1 MKNLT
6 THFTNI
12 TKGVSDS
19 RPILQ
24 GISYN
29 KEAGVMAVTDSHRL
43 LYFKSEQIP
52 ATYVQNPLTLE
63 FLDGHYPDVTRL
75 LSTTGN
81 NVLFD
86 PKDITPQ
93 FIALLK
99 AMKTDVIEI
108 KIQADLLSFH
118 KEHEGSFFTI
128 GLQTPAPENE
138 VIRANAKYVL
148 QAIQFVKDAEKYLTR
163 ENITLNYS
171 TSVRP
176 FTFKT
181 ECYEYLLTPVRRS
194 N

>member
-24 GISYN
+24 GIQYN
-29 KEAGVMAVTDSHRL
+29 KESGYIVATDSHRL

-52 ATYVQNPLTLE
+52 ATYIQNPLTLE

-75 LSTTGN
+75 LSLSGN
-81 NVLFD
+81 NVQFD
-86 PKDITPQ
+86 PKDITTQ
-93 FIALLK
+93 LIALLK
-99 AMKTDVIEI
+99 AMKTDIIEI

-128 GLQTPAPENE
+128 GLQTTATENE
-138 VIRANAKYVL
+138 IIAVNAKYLL
-148 QAIQFVKDAEKYLTR
+148 QGLQLVTDAYKHHTKEDVTF
-163 ENITLNYS
+163 NY
-171 TSVRP
+171 TSPVSP
-176 FTFKT
+176 FTFRT
-181 ECYEYLLTPVRRS
+181 SCYDYLITTIRR
-194 N
+194 NY

>member
-24 GISYN
+24 GITYN
-29 KEAGVMAVTDSHRL
+29 KESGFMAANDSHRM

-86 PKDITPQ
+86 PRDITPQ

-99 AMKTDVIEI
+99 AMKNDVIEI
-108 KIQADLLSFH
+108 KIQSNLLSFH
-118 KEHEGSFFTI
+118 KEHEGSFFSI
-128 GLQTPAPENE
+128 GLENTATENE
-138 VIRANAKYVL
+138 VIAANAKYVL
-148 QAIQFVKDAEKYLTR
+148 QAIQFVADAYKFHTKESVTF
-163 ENITLNYS
+163 NY
-171 TSVRP
+171 TTCLRP
-176 FTFKT
+176 FTFRT
-181 ECYEYLLTPVRRS
+181 SCYDYLTTPIRRS
-194 N
+194 

>member
-24 GISYN
+24 GITYN
-29 KEAGVMAVTDSHRL
+29 KEAGVMAATDSHRL

-75 LSTTGN
+75 LSTAGN

-86 PKDITPQ
+86 PRDITPQ

-118 KEHEGSFFTI
+118 KEHEGSFFNI
-128 GLQTPAPENE
+128 GLQNTAPENE
-138 VIRANAKYVL
+138 VIAANAKYVL
-148 QAIQFVKDAEKYLTR
+148 QAVQFVFDAYKFHTKETV
-163 ENITLNYS
+163 TFNY
-171 TSVRP
+171 TTCLRP
-176 FTFKT
+176 FTFRT
-181 ECYEYLLTPVRRS
+181 SCYDYLTTPIHRS
-194 N
+194 